1 MTHHLK
7 LNGRK
12 EGKYFRE
19 SNEITVGK
27 LAFSLSLPLLPPPAP
42 TTCPQGG
49 DGKEDAV
56 RDWYQ
61 KAVIAYHDEA
71 CDDLHHF
78 VLPLRAHH
86 LPPKALK
93 PIVLMLG
100 TE

>member
-1 MTHHLK
+1 M
-7 LNGRK
+7 
-12 EGKYFRE
+12 
-19 SNEITVGK
+19 
-27 LAFSLSLPLLPPPAP
+27 
-42 TTCPQGG
+42 
-49 DGKEDAV
+49 